1 MVEAAAIVRR
11 WLTKQSLRQFLE
23 VVGQTALARMWK
35 HRGAFWGAV
44 YDRGLISDAWVVF
57 GPLGAAAARRTFDK
71 EISFATFDS
80 GSFERGTQSFCCVL
94 VVASL
99 RNGATTADDIIWNDA
114 EARGAP
120 KLYSST
126 YHASAHLVPKWRI
139 PNLADPVFAITH
151 SGADAYA
158 WQSKVAGKLHQMT
171 GVRISQSQYQVN

>member
-57 GPLGAAAARRTFDK
+57 GPLGAAAARRTFGK

-80 GSFERGTQSFCCVL
+80 GSFEKGHAVLLLRIGRG
-94 VVASL
+94 SL
-99 RNGATTADDIIWNDA
+99 RNGATTAAASSGTTLKRA
-114 EARGAP
+114 E
-120 KLYSST
+120 L
-126 YHASAHLVPKWRI
+126 
-139 PNLADPVFAITH
+139 
-151 SGADAYA
+151 
-158 WQSKVAGKLHQMT
+158 
-171 GVRISQSQYQVN
+171 